1 MGHMEENAY
10 DQLDDLFGQIRLRLG
25 QVRQSDPVTADDIK
39 GLIAQVELWVESLVV
54 DSLRLKSLE
63 SKPKRTTK
71 PANKPQRRPAK
82 K

>member
-10 DQLDDLFGQIRLRLG
+10 EQLDDLFGQIRLRVG
-25 QVRQSDPVTADDIK
+25 RFRQSDPVTADEIK

-63 SKPKRTTK
+63 NKPKRTTK
-71 PANKPQRRPAK
+71 PANKPQQRPAK